1 MGGGV
6 LMVIGML
13 PIVSTVVVD
22 GGGVD
27 SGCGVGIDEGG
38 EGLLDEEDDP
48 ENKLEINLGN
58 LI

>member
-1 MGGGV
+1 
-6 LMVIGML
+6 MVIGML

-27 SGCGVGIDEGG
+27 SGCGVEIDEGG
-38 EGLLDEEDDP
+38 EGLLDEEDDT

-58 LI
+58 LIWN